1 MSDILFKLMSV
12 MGVASVPTVG
22 TGTGFSANPET
33 TYGTADYTI
42 TTFPSTGAGING
54 NTDTIVAVDL
64 TLSATNDGVL
74 FDLGGAGGHG
84 MSAGFE
90 NGNLRARAF
99 SASGTDWNTNANAAY
114 VEIDLS
120 NCQYTDVD
128 TTYYFVADFSAG
140 TLEVYAQAGGPTSGN
155 EIFLLGSDTAG
166 ASYSATY
173 GSNGKGYGQVNSS
186 IADLGTNYEV
196 NFNGTIDE
204 IRIWTEDA
212 TLDSSGFPELPASD
226 VTPDALNWNT
236 ISTAGSSGST
246 NTQTISGINTTIT
259 LRVTYNRDDEAYTL
273 VTYVN
278 GSSVGGATAPSN
290 YTFTVNN
297 GDTVYFFASGG
308 QTDNSSA
315 TVTNVSDSDAVLDT
329 FGIDLQN

>member
-1 MSDILFKLMSV
+1 V
-12 MGVASVPTVG
+12 
-22 TGTGFSANPET
+22 
-33 TYGTADYTI
+33 
-42 TTFPSTGAGING
+42 
-54 NTDTIVAVDL
+54 
-64 TLSATNDGVL
+64 
-74 FDLGGAGGHG
+74 
-84 MSAGFE
+84 
-90 NGNLRARAF
+90 
-99 SASGTDWNTNANAAY
+99 
-114 VEIDLS
+114 
-120 NCQYTDVD
+120 
-128 TTYYFVADFSAG
+128 
-140 TLEVYAQAGGPTSGN
+140 
-155 EIFLLGSDTAG
+155 
-166 ASYSATY
+166 
-173 GSNGKGYGQVNSS
+173 
-186 IADLGTNYEV
+186 ADLGTNYEV